1 MDKYLYLLRSIDFVS
16 KNCQQKLPGKKN
28 VIYRIFFLKSD
39 LNMQSSGIKAK
50 NSHNAVIGSTVCWT
64 TPGENLADGKYRPVW

>member
-1 MDKYLYLLRSIDFVS
+1 MLSTGF
-16 KNCQQKLPGKKN
+16 
-28 VIYRIFFLKSD
+28 FFLKSD

-50 NSHNAVIGSTVCWT
+50 NSHNAVIGSTVYWT